1 MKKISIVT
9 SCFNEEDN
17 IKEFYQKIKET
28 ISNLETKYEFEI
40 IFIDNDSTDFTQD
53 ELRNIASIDNRVKLI
68 FNSRN
73 FGEIKSSYY
82 VISQATGDAIIY
94 LASDLQDPPEL
105 ISEFIENW
113 EKGCEIVIARYYDKK
128 SFSFYELMR
137 KFYYFAINLLKYEGS
152 TIIRNYT
159 GFGLYDKKVIE
170 KINSIKD
177 PYPYF
182 KGAIADLGY
191 QMKIINFEQPERK
204 FGEDKTNLITLWDK
218 GMLGLTRTTQIPVHL
233 ITIFGFFGSIIT
245 LLLIILSLIFYV
257 GYANFIIPK
266 KMLSLYFLIFIQI
279 FSVGLIGEYLL
290 MLCRFA
296 ENKPLVIEKERI
308 NFTN

>member
-105 ISEFIENW
+105 ICEFVENW

-137 KFYYFAINLLKYEGS
+137 KFYYFAINLFKYEGS

-182 KGAIADLGY
+182 KGALADLGY

-308 NFTN
+308 NF

>member
-128 SFSFYELMR
+128 SVSFYELMR

-204 FGEDKTNLITLWDK
+204 YGEDKTNLITLWDK

-245 LLLIILSLIFYV
+245 LLLIFLSLIFYV

-308 NFTN
+308 NF

>member
-137 KFYYFAINLLKYEGS
+137 IFYYFAINLFKYEGS

-308 NFTN
+308 NF

>member
-182 KGAIADLGY
+182 KGALADLGY

-308 NFTN
+308 NF

>member
-308 NFTN
+308 NF

>member
-40 IFIDNDSTDFTQD
+40 IFIDNNSTDFTQD

-191 QMKIINFEQPERK
+191 QMKIINFEQPKRK

-218 GMLGLTRTTQIPVHL
+218 GMLGITRTTQIPIHL
-233 ITIFGFFGSIIT
+233 ITIMGFFGSIIT
-245 LLLIILSLIFYV
+245 LLLIILSLIFYI